1 MDTRT
6 LQIVHEFDNEP
17 TYIVTRDDDHEDIAT
32 VEPTTPN
39 AVQVADELV
48 RRWNAYPELIV
59 KSDFTGR
66 LLAKC
71 HTLQALLAKSRA
83 YYFRTAA
90 TTPEQAAAQVCAAE
104 GAPAS
109 AVIGV
114 EEVPAIIIRT
124 PSDLKFHVE
133 ANGHEPYYFDRKS
146 MAFFGDT
153 MRNYGTRSKPVNVT
167 TPGGEVVACWELYR
181 KRPVKHGL
189 NSSSF
194 FACDNFRR
202 VFADKSKHPQAD

>member
-1 MDTRT
+1 MNVQTYRVT
-6 LQIVHEFDNEP
+6 LERE
-17 TYIVTRDDDHEDIAT
+17 
-32 VEPTTPN
+32 
-39 AVQVADELV
+39 
-48 RRWNAYPELIV
+48 
-59 KSDFTGR
+59 
-66 LLAKC
+66 
-71 HTLQALLAKSRA
+71 SRA
-83 YYFRTAA
+83 HYFRTAA

-114 EEVPAIIIRT
+114 EQVPAVIIRT
-124 PSDLKFHVE
+124 PSDLRHHVE

-189 NSSSF
+189 SSSSF

-202 VFADKSKHPQAD
+202 VFADKNKHPQAG